1 MCGRSRPC
9 YFVGSAPRG
18 GCGAPTGPFLTRC
31 LEIANENAQPVA
43 RVFINIGKSHRE
55 PNPAHRIDHCSLKSD
70 ISNGQRNSDV
80 FNDCSF
86 RRCSET
92 AIDITADWAEAADA
106 RILLTPRPEPRAIKM
121 PSDPLS
127 RMRAAVASRWKRS
140 SPEPWHLSSWYGL
153 ESWAMRVRTTPTGIC
168 GR

>member
-18 GCGAPTGPFLTRC
+18 GCGAPTDPFLTRR

-55 PNPAHRIDHCSLKSD
+55 SNPAHRIDHCSLKSD

-86 RRCSET
+86 RRCRET
-92 AIDITADWAEAADA
+92 AIDITAGWAEAADA
-106 RILLTPRPEPRAIKM
+106 RLLLTPRAEPRAIKM
-121 PSDPLS
+121 AFDSLS
-127 RMRAAVASRWKRS
+127 LLLAPVAS
-140 SPEPWHLSSWYGL
+140 P
-153 ESWAMRVRTTPTGIC
+153 
-168 GR
+168 